1 MFHPTRLWPL
11 ALTLTLAACDKG
23 GGNGDT
29 TEDLYGCQED
39 DTVAITDLSLLPD
52 GFSATPQA
60 TLDLMTGAFT
70 GDLVRTTETLPGTLT
85 ITSTG
90 RASRVHRSVH
100 DDGSGMELAIGDTSL
115 ECGDI
120 LKLPAVFAISTP
132 DALNATFDA
141 DIVVTTTGA
150 TAFYGSVDFAD
161 VGGNATPTG
170 FNPADMDKTTLMVQ
184 ADSDAANAWVGTL
197 NFQGED
203 SQPGTGGG
211 DGTASATQEEWA
223 TFTLS
228 KD

>member
-11 ALTLTLAACDKG
+11 ALTVTFAACDKG
-23 GGNGDT
+23 GGGDL

-39 DTVAITDLSLLPD
+39 DTVAITDLDALPD

-70 GDLVRTTETLPGTLT
+70 GDLVHATEALPGTLT
-85 ITSTG
+85 LTSTG

-100 DDGSGMELAIGDTSL
+100 DDGSGMELAIGDTGL
-115 ECGDI
+115 ECGDV

-141 DIVVTTTGA
+141 DIVVYTTGA
-150 TAFYGSVDFAD
+150 AAFYGSVDFAD
-161 VGGNATPTG
+161 VGGDAAPTG
-170 FNPADMDKTTLMVQ
+170 FDPAEMDKTTLLIQ
-184 ADSDAANAWVGTL
+184 GESNETNAWVGTL

-203 SQPGTGGG
+203 SQPGTGGN